1 MMIEFT
7 FLIPQ
12 DLNTMKY
19 LRIFLCPL
27 ISQTT
32 TPHQLSYDC
41 SLRHSYRLRERID
54 FRDSSLGLLMGGCMN
69 RVEVKRSRQ
78 WQTPRER
85 KVPHQRRRWKMGKR
99 GAKQRRYLFK
109 FWLSYCAFRPGFR
122 LARGRKSMSLV
133 FTGVPNRR

>member
-69 RVEVKRSRQ
+69 RVEVKRSIATMANTEGAQ
-78 WQTPRER
+78 SSTSEET
-85 KVPHQRRRWKMGKR
+85 VEDGKT
-99 GAKQRRYLFK
+99 GSETAE
-109 FWLSYCAFRPGFR
+109 
-122 LARGRKSMSLV
+122 V
-133 FTGVPNRR
+133 FV